1 MKGSI
6 KKNKGNY
13 STMKQFSDK
22 RKRVDDD
29 KVSRCSKRQRKHPIT
44 TDTEHVDEVNP
55 RKKGSA
61 AKLIQICSNLEEDQK
76 AIIEKVG
83 FQGLLDIKCTFV
95 PEKLSKWLVTIFDLE
110 KSELIVPERGT
121 IPVDE
126 VAVQRM
132 FGIPMGRDDVD
143 AKLVKGSQTYKTFQQ
158 VFGYNSGRAPSVTS
172 IESQLAQMK
181 KGDDKFLQYWMVF
194 CLSTFL
200 CPTTSPSININ
211 FFQPVVNVN
220 EIKNLK
226 WCKLIVEKIK
236 KGISSF
242 RDNPNKKTISGCLLF
257 LTLLYLDSLEVGNI
271 VDREAKVRASVW
283 TNNLVKKVIKMDQ
296 ISANKYGKLKLKREF
311 QDSTHLVL
319 GNDHGLQ
326 TFINM
331 NVPQGYSN
339 KVNCTLNKSQLGTL
353 MPAIG
358 RKKKLARAV
367 STLRTGFVNLI
378 TDFVRTIS
386 HANVADPTS
395 SDESSGKQNTESEDS
410 APTSSHEPS
419 GNQDTESE
427 DSAPTSSHEPS
438 GNQDTDNEDNIGSD
452 EDNTDG
458 DEHDGSDERKDDDSE
473 AHSSV
478 RDDEEEVHSEKSNI
492 ERDDE
497 EEVHSDKSKTEGDD
511 KDAAHSDKRK
521 TERDDE
527 EEVQSEQF
535 RTPPRHKNEL
545 SGDIFDT
552 LSPLHTSNH
561 VFSSQNYHFMS
572 EKTKNPDARTNE
584 GLHGDEHIIDS
595 ITQEVMMLTT
605 REAKETTKTQHPG
618 FKKTLN
624 DVSPSFDIQNP
635 AVIECTFKMTEIF
648 NKVVRYAKGDD
659 RKVINFGPDSVFIT
673 LGELASSIKGRG
685 RLTDVVADIVVA
697 TYADSMKAR
706 RKKVWN
712 PYAAGLML
720 KNDLNRN
727 LVKKCFEVNE
737 DDCLDKAY
745 DMIMVP
751 VLEPSKEKEA
761 TFGHWFAIAINFKSK
776 CFQIFDSIR
785 SKKDVDLVNTCQ
797 QLISTIKSLW
807 KQNFD
812 TAESTTRSLDD
823 FDIQYLDIRFQT
835 NSFDCG
841 YYMLA
846 FIDLWTGK
854 KMPLFI
860 SNNVPKMRKKLL
872 YDMLTSERNIVDW
885 KEMLNISSD

>member
-1 MKGSI
+1 
-6 KKNKGNY
+6 
-13 STMKQFSDK
+13 
-22 RKRVDDD
+22 
-29 KVSRCSKRQRKHPIT
+29 
-44 TDTEHVDEVNP
+44 VNP

-121 IPVDE
+121 TPVDE

-158 VFGYNSGRAPSVTS
+158 
-172 IESQLAQMK
+172 
-181 KGDDKFLQYWMVF
+181 
-194 CLSTFL
+194 
-200 CPTTSPSININ
+200 
-211 FFQPVVNVN
+211 
-220 EIKNLK
+220 
-226 WCKLIVEKIK
+226 
-236 KGISSF
+236 
-242 RDNPNKKTISGCLLF
+242 
-257 LTLLYLDSLEVGNI
+257 LLYLDSLEVGNI

-339 KVNCTLNKSQLGTL
+339 KE
-353 MPAIG
+353 
-358 RKKKLARAV
+358 KKKLARAV

-737 DDCLDKAY
+737 DDRLDKAY

>member
-1 MKGSI
+1 MSTPQNVYYCN
-6 KKNKGNY
+6 KNNACFLY
-13 STMKQFSDK
+13 Q
-22 RKRVDDD
+22 
-29 KVSRCSKRQRKHPIT
+29 
-44 TDTEHVDEVNP
+44 VNP

-296 ISANKYGKLKLKREF
+296 ISANKYGKLKV
-311 QDSTHLVL
+311 LV
-319 GNDHGLQ
+319 GN
-326 TFINM
+326 
-331 NVPQGYSN
+331 
-339 KVNCTLNKSQLGTL
+339 
-353 MPAIG
+353 
-358 RKKKLARAV
+358 
-367 STLRTGFVNLI
+367 
-378 TDFVRTIS
+378 
-386 HANVADPTS
+386 
-395 SDESSGKQNTESEDS
+395 QNTESEDS

-458 DEHDGSDERKDDDSE
+458 DEHDGSDERKDDDCE

-511 KDAAHSDKRK
+511 KDAAHSDKSK

-561 VFSSQNYHFMS
+561 VFSSQDYHFMS

-584 GLHGDEHIIDS
+584 GLNGDEHIIDS
-595 ITQEVMMLTT
+595 IAQEVMMLTT

-659 RKVINFGPDSVFIT
+659 RKVINFGPDSLFIT

-720 KNDLNRN
+720 KNNLNRN

-737 DDCLDKAY
+737 DDRLDKAY

>member
-1 MKGSI
+1 
-6 KKNKGNY
+6 
-13 STMKQFSDK
+13 
-22 RKRVDDD
+22 
-29 KVSRCSKRQRKHPIT
+29 
-44 TDTEHVDEVNP
+44 
-55 RKKGSA
+55 
-61 AKLIQICSNLEEDQK
+61 
-76 AIIEKVG
+76 
-83 FQGLLDIKCTFV
+83 
-95 PEKLSKWLVTIFDLE
+95 
-110 KSELIVPERGT
+110 
-121 IPVDE
+121 
-126 VAVQRM
+126 M

-158 VFGYNSGRAPSVTS
+158 
-172 IESQLAQMK
+172 
-181 KGDDKFLQYWMVF
+181 
-194 CLSTFL
+194 
-200 CPTTSPSININ
+200 
-211 FFQPVVNVN
+211 
-220 EIKNLK
+220 
-226 WCKLIVEKIK
+226 
-236 KGISSF
+236 
-242 RDNPNKKTISGCLLF
+242 
-257 LTLLYLDSLEVGNI
+257 LLYLNSLEVGNI

-283 TNNLVKKVIKMDQ
+283 TNNLVKKVIKMGQ

-331 NVPQGYSN
+331 NVPQG
-339 KVNCTLNKSQLGTL
+339 KQ
-353 MPAIG
+353 
-358 RKKKLARAV
+358 KLARAV

-395 SDESSGKQNTESEDS
+395 SDESSGNQNTESEDS

-511 KDAAHSDKRK
+511 KDAAHSDKSK

-527 EEVQSEQF
+527 EEIQSEQF

-552 LSPLHTSNH
+552 ISPLHTSNH
-561 VFSSQNYHFMS
+561 VFSSQDYHFMS

-595 ITQEVMMLTT
+595 IAQEVMMLTT

-737 DDCLDKAY
+737 DDRLDKAY

-761 TFGHWFAIAINFKSK
+761 TFGH
-776 CFQIFDSIR
+776 C
-785 SKKDVDLVNTCQ
+785 
-797 QLISTIKSLW
+797 
-807 KQNFD
+807 
-812 TAESTTRSLDD
+812 
-823 FDIQYLDIRFQT
+823 
-835 NSFDCG
+835 FDCG

-860 SNNVPKMRKKLL
+860 SNNVTKMRKKLL